1 MDDWRVD
8 LASREISDFLLTFS
22 VHIFKPPQKRARLER
37 TMAPA
42 TGQNTNR
49 TTPTWTLFISLLP
62 LLAVLVA
69 ISASVFFFVLMS
81 TVFIQ
86 NVWKYIIG
94 EGTVLFR
101 NTFAS
106 THKHILRKLTRL
118 ADIRSRFQHVLSKE
132 QRRFNKQQHE
142 RQATNEATLTDMEA
156 SGTKEPNEREP
167 EQPAVE
173 QGSKKE
179 DNEGENVVCGICLDT
194 TGISSLS
201 CGQHSFCTQC
211 FNKYAK
217 TSFMAG
223 GSYEMEQYNNS
234 LISSRGELPCPYFMD
249 HTCDCHA
256 IPEELLCTH
265 LLSDTFRQWKV
276 AIGRIAVED
285 ADRERRKATQAQEQA
300 QDDRTYMQDIR
311 EAVEEALSLGGRL
324 VCPQCHQRGEK
335 DDACMHITCSHCS
348 CRWCYCCGRKRSDRS
363 SGMSRRGST
372 WCAGCDARSPYLE
385 SNAGWENHAIQFLN
399 ESRGF
404 GALHEFHRRRMA
416 YFVRQVK
423 EALTPQLWL
432 EFRNFNE
439 SLLHDTPTRGRYIL
453 WEDVEN
459 ATPPLFGNTTKAR
472 QLRWLKDADA
482 IIRNLQSRPWY
493 EEVPKPKLGLIQKL
507 RQGRKKR

>member
-1 MDDWRVD
+1 
-8 LASREISDFLLTFS
+8 
-22 VHIFKPPQKRARLER
+22 
-37 TMAPA
+37 MAPA

-311 EAVEEALSLGGRL
+311 EAVEEALSLGGDWCAHNATREERKTML
-324 VCPQCHQRGEK
+324 
-335 DDACMHITCSHCS
+335 ACTLHAHIAPAAGVIVVAVNVQTGVRACLEEGPH
-348 CRWCYCCGRKRSDRS
+348 GA
-363 SGMSRRGST
+363 
-372 WCAGCDARSPYLE
+372 AGCDARSPYLE